1 MKILIFAHRLEIG
14 GTQTNA
20 IELAAALRDL
30 HGHEVVLFATPGP
43 MVKLVEEKGIRFLP
57 APHDFSGYPSLA
69 RMRALRD
76 VVKSERP
83 DLLHVWDWWQ
93 CLDAYYSVYLPMRV
107 PMVVT
112 DMMMSLTRVLPKE
125 LPTTFGTPGVLNQAK
140 AAGRRQVELLL
151 PPVDIH
157 VNAPDAVDPFPFRE
171 RYGIEYGDI
180 TLVTVSRLAD
190 SLKAESLIRTV
201 HAVRTLGHDLPL
213 RFVIVG
219 DGAIRAKLEQLAE
232 QVNIELGRSAVVL
245 TGELLDPRP
254 AYAAADIV
262 IGMGGS
268 ALRGMAFGKS
278 VIVVGEQG
286 FSSPLTPET
295 AGSFYYKGIYGLGN
309 GTHNIESLEADIRWC
324 AEHPAE
330 RSALGQF
337 SRQFVMRYFSLE
349 VVCARLEEFCRRTTT
364 QVVPRLHVVLTD
376 GLRTAAVCLRERKFL
391 PHGHVLGRRIS
402 ARKVKL

>member
-20 IELAAALRDL
+20 IELAAALRDF

-43 MVKLVEEKGIRFLP
+43 MAKLVEEKGIRFLP
-57 APHDFSGYPSLA
+57 APHDFGGHPSFS

-76 VVKSERP
+76 VVRRERP

-93 CLDAYYSVYLPMRV
+93 CLDAYYAVYLPMRV

-125 LPTTFGTPGVLNQAK
+125 LPTTFGTPEVLDQAK

-157 VNAPDAVDPFPFRE
+157 LNAPDAVDPLPFRE
-171 RYGIEYGDI
+171 RYGVKDGDI

-190 SLKAESLIRTV
+190 SMKAESLVRTV
-201 HAVRTLGHDLPL
+201 HAVRKLGRELPL

-219 DGAIRAKLEQLAE
+219 DGAIRQKLEQLAD
-232 QVNIELGRSAVVL
+232 QVNMELGRSSIVL
-245 TGELLDPRP
+245 AGELLDPRP

-278 VIVVGEQG
+278 VIIVGEEG

-295 AGSFYYKGIYGLGN
+295 AESFYYKGIYGLGN
-309 GTHNIESLEADIRWC
+309 GSHSIERLVADIRGFS
-324 AEHPAE
+324 EHPAQ
-330 RSALGQF
+330 RLVLGQF
-337 SRQFVMRYFSLE
+337 SRQFVVRHFSLE
-349 VVCARLEEFCRRTTT
+349 VVCAKLERFCHRAAR
-364 QVVPRLHVVLTD
+364 QVPKLHVVMTD

-391 PHGHVLGRRIS
+391 PHGHVLGRRIR
-402 ARKVKL
+402 ARRVKV